1 MAACAAALDPVQ
13 ADAYLP
19 ALEQFNFIISHLRST
34 GPMTHS
40 ELEQFLDVDGREML
54 RRIYQGYLD
63 ERGPG
68 AVAEPVVDANGQ
80 EYTHQRLHFRSLTT
94 IFGEVTLDRQGYGG
108 RELESLHPLDAEL
121 NLPPESYSH
130 TLQRQMACTTAKES
144 YDEVMITIRD
154 QTGVTV
160 PKRQI
165 EQVARR
171 ASCDFDLFYEQQR
184 SQHAREVKKTGPILV
199 ITADGKGVPMR
210 KSDLREATRKA
221 AEERKPHLKH
231 RRSPGEKSK
240 TKRMST
246 VAAVYTIEPFVRTPE
261 QIVRELAPVHDA
273 LPPRPRPEDKR
284 VWASVKQP
292 PEAIIEQAFEEA
304 LRRDPKLTKEWIAL
318 VDGNET
324 QLDFLQLAAKD
335 YKVELVIILDLI
347 HVLEYL
353 WKAAWAFHAAGDR
366 AAESWVG
373 ERLAEILRGRSSSVA
388 AGMRRSA
395 TLRGL
400 SDDERAPIDDCAN
413 YLLKYREFLRYDRYL
428 AKGYPIATGVI
439 EGACRYLVKDRM
451 EKTGARWSLE
461 GAEAVLK
468 LRSLQASGDFDEYW
482 DFHLQ
487 QEYKRNHEAR
497 YENGQVPLPNPALE
511 SKAKASRLRMVK

>member
-1 MAACAAALDPVQ
+1 MSCKPYLTTRRPRSMAACAAALDQLQ
-13 ADAYLP
+13 ADAFLP

-40 ELEQFLDVDGREML
+40 ELEQFLDLDGREML

-68 AVAEPVVDANGQ
+68 AVTEPVVDANGQ
-80 EYTHQRLHFRSLTT
+80 EHTHQRLH
-94 IFGEVTLDRQGYGG
+94 
-108 RELESLHPLDAEL
+108 
-121 NLPPESYSH
+121 SH
-130 TLQRQMACTTAKES
+130 SLQRQIAEASAKES
-144 YDEVMITIRD
+144 YDEVVGAICD

-160 PKRQI
+160 PKRQV
-165 EQVARR
+165 EEAARR
-171 ASCDFDLFYEQQR
+171 ASRDFELFYKQQR
-184 SQHAREVKKTGPILV
+184 SQNAREVKKTGPILT
-199 ITADGKGVPMR
+199 ITVDGKGVPMR
-210 KSDLREATRKA
+210 KADLREATRRA
-221 AEERKPHLKH
+221 ADERQPRLKH

-246 VAAVYTIEPFVRTPE
+246 VAAVYAIEPFVRTPE
-261 QIVRELAPVHDA
+261 QIMRELAPIHDA

-284 VWASVKQP
+284 VWASVKHP
-292 PEAIIEQAFEEA
+292 PEAIIKQAFEEA
-304 LRRDPKLTKEWIAL
+304 QRRDPKHTKEWVAL

-324 QLDFLQLAAKD
+324 QLDLLRLAAKD
-335 YKVELVIILDLI
+335 YGVELAIILDLI

-353 WKAAWAFHAAGDR
+353 WKAAWAFHAPGDR
-366 AAESWVG
+366 AAETWVG
-373 ERLAEILRGRSSSVA
+373 ERLAEILRGHSSLVA

-400 SDDERAPIDDCAN
+400 SEIERVPIDDCAD
-413 YLLKYREFLRYDRYL
+413 YLLKYREFLRYDQYL

-451 EKTGARWSLE
+451 EITGARWSLE
-461 GAEAVLK
+461 GAESVLR
-468 LRSLQASGDFDEYW
+468 LRSLRASGDFDEYW
-482 DFHLQ
+482 EFHLQ

-497 YENGQVPLPNPALE
+497 YENGHAPLPNPAPG
-511 SKAKASRLRMVK
+511 SKPKAPHLRVVK